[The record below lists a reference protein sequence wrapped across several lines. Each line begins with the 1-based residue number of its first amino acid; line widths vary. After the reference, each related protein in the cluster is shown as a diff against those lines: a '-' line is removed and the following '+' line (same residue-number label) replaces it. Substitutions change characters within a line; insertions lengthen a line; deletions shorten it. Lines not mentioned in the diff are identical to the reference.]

1 METKTSK
8 KPIKPKKNPSSWW
21 LTGMLLTAV
30 GIGSVIGYFL
40 GPRAE
45 VLKPLGDVFL
55 NLLYCAVVPLVFFS
69 IASAVAA
76 ARNPRRL
83 GRIAGWML
91 LVFVITG
98 VIASCLMIAAVKV
111 FDPVKDLDVPM
122 ASPQPPEAVSI
133 GQKIAE
139 TVTVNNF
146 TLLFNRENM
155 LALIVFALLTGL
167 AAQAAGPRARS
178 FRAFLVSGS
187 AVMGHVIKLI
197 MLYAPLGLGAYF
209 AYLVG
214 VFGPQ
219 LLGTYG
225 RALILYY
232 PVAILY
238 FLIGFSV
245 YAWIGGG
252 WQGIKRFWIH
262 IWPASLT
269 ALGTGSSLAALP
281 ANLEAAGQIGVP
293 EDIRKIVLPL
303 GATIHMDG
311 TCLAAILKIAILFA
325 LFGREFSGPEV
336 LAAAVGAALLAG
348 TVMSGIPGG
357 GYIGEMLIVALYN
370 FGPEALPVIALFGTL
385 VDPPATMVN
394 ASGDTVAS
402 MLVTRL
408 LEGKQWLLPASS
420 RPKIAK
426 AQVPKEE
433 PKEEPV
439 DLPPVSSTDSIAGRD
454 VRSGPDQV
462 FGSLSELDRDFV
474 LLPETDRNLP
484 VPLSAAE

>member
-1 METKTSK
+1 MDAKTTK
-8 KPIKPKKNPSSWW
+8 KPIPPKKNPSSWW
-21 LTGMLLTAV
+21 FTGMLVTAV
-30 GIGSVIGYFL
+30 GIGSAMGYFL

-45 VLKPLGDVFL
+45 IYKPLGDLFL

-69 IASAVAA
+69 ISSAVAS
-76 ARNPRRL
+76 ARNLKRL
-83 GRIAGWML
+83 GRIAGWMV

-98 VIASCLMIAAVKV
+98 VISSCLMIAAVKV
-111 FDPVKDLDVPM
+111 FDPAKGLDIQM
-122 ASPQPPEAVSI
+122 APPQPPQAVSI

-139 TVTVNNF
+139 TLTVNNF
-146 TLLFNRENM
+146 ALLFNRENM
-155 LALIVFALLTGL
+155 LALILFALLTGL

-187 AVMGHVIKLI
+187 AVMGQIIKLI

-225 RALILYY
+225 RALALYY
-232 PVAILY
+232 PMAILY
-238 FLIGFSV
+238 FLIGFSL
-245 YAWIGGG
+245 YAWLAGG
-252 WQGIKRFWIH
+252 WEGFKRFWGR

-402 MLVTRL
+402 MLVARL

-420 RPKIAK
+420 RPKVSKILI
-426 AQVPKEE
+426 PKEE
-433 PKEEPV
+433 SV
-439 DLPPVSSTDSIAGRD
+439 DLPPVPSTDSTAGRD
-454 VRSGPDQV
+454 VRIGPDQV

-474 LLPETDRNLP
+474 LLPETDPNLP
-484 VPLSAAE
+484 VPQSAAE